1 MNVPHLQA
9 YWTHSVCSEDPAGTF
24 MDTKDPAE
32 VLEEVVDE
40 VAREVEDAKVV
51 NMGYEI
57 SPSKE

>member
-1 MNVPHLQA
+1 
-9 YWTHSVCSEDPAGTF
+9 

-32 VLEEVVDE
+32 VVEEVVDE